1 MNELSEDFVYNYL
14 YDHVSSFDF
23 AIQTNMIDDRGMV
36 KVWNHILSRF
46 EGLGVMGQTF
56 RMSSL
61 VGEGLSY
68 EKRYDF
74 TWFTKGHGYGN
85 IEIYGTGY
93 QPEYETTVE
102 NIAASLLYHEWYSH
116 GIRLYDD
123 PYNHSQA
130 FLNVIQSP
138 LWRTTTYSYKYYN
151 YDMYDYYK
159 EIENALFDAY
169 ISKLKK

>member
-1 MNELSEDFVYNYL
+1 
-14 YDHVSSFDF
+14 
-23 AIQTNMIDDRGMV
+23 MIDDRGMV

-85 IEIYGTGY
+85 IEIY
-93 QPEYETTVE
+93 
-102 NIAASLLYHEWYSH
+102 
-116 GIRLYDD
+116 
-123 PYNHSQA
+123 
-130 FLNVIQSP
+130 
-138 LWRTTTYSYKYYN
+138 
-151 YDMYDYYK
+151 
-159 EIENALFDAY
+159 
-169 ISKLKK
+169 